1 MPRRGGGR
9 GAGLIAFH
17 HGSPVLPLSRSRIRN
32 ASGTFMVDMLTL
44 GSALSKQKSEA
55 HRTEVHIIWEVTTGA
70 CGWPVTDE
78 ETGLKNQPAPHSSDS
93 QFSVLSRIVH
103 CLPD

>member
-1 MPRRGGGR
+1 MPGRGGGR
-9 GAGLIAFH
+9 GAGLAAFH
-17 HGSPVLPLSRSRIRN
+17 HGGPALPLSRSRIRN
-32 ASGTFMVDMLTL
+32 ASGTCLVDAVTS

-78 ETGLKNQPAPHSSDS
+78 ETGLKNQPAPRSS

-103 CLPD
+103 CPPD